1 VTASDPNDPL
11 VCINARMAGE
21 PPQCGEPD
29 SDHCEGCLSCP
40 GLGNCVCRNASP
52 LDQQWLAAALDAFA
66 QHGGATSWQAL
77 ADVSSH
83 TTAEHYRADVAAAIT
98 PLQDEIRRLTIGS
111 DPAMLPAARELVDG
125 WNRRT
130 DEEQLAL
137 AEKWLG
143 HQQTAVRCAMGQCT
157 TKTDHVAEAENEDPS

>member
-1 VTASDPNDPL
+1 MTARDQVDP
-11 VCINARMAGE
+11 VACINARMAGE

-29 SDHCEGCLSCP
+29 SDHCEGCQSCP

-52 LDQQWLAAALDAFA
+52 LDKKWLAAALDAFA
-66 QHGGATSWQAL
+66 QHGGATNWQAL
-77 ADVSSH
+77 CDVTSH
-83 TTAEHYRADVAAAIT
+83 HTAESYRSDVAAAIA
-98 PLQDEIRRLTIGS
+98 PLQDEMRRLTAS
-111 DPAMLPAARELVDG
+111 PDPACYPSARELVDT

-143 HQQTAVRCAMGQCT
+143 HQQAAVRCAMGQCT
-157 TKTDHVAEAENEDPS
+157 TKTGHVAEAENEDPS